1 MQYKVLKNVPEQEKI
16 QNEVTSELWP
26 EFIFHDPVSNAN
38 WHKLFELF
46 PEFQISLMSN
56 YEVIG
61 IANCIPYYWNK
72 SFEKLPDRGWDWV
85 FGKGINDKLNK
96 IRANTLNGLQIAVS
110 KKHQGKGISSL
121 VLKEMISLARD
132 NGFKYV
138 TTPVRPVLKSE
149 YPLTSIDNYIKWRRE
164 DGLPFDPWLRVHVR
178 LGGKIIKPC
187 HKSMYITGT
196 VNEWEEWTNMKFFET
211 GRYVI
216 RGALKPVK
224 INIEKNSGE
233 YTEPNV
239 WVLHE
244 VNAS

>member
-1 MQYKVLKNVPEQEKI
+1 MQYKVLKNIPEQEKI
-16 QNEVTSELWP
+16 QDEITSELWP
-26 EFIFHDPVSNAN
+26 EFMLHDPVSNAIGIN
-38 WHKLFELF
+38 YLSV
-46 PEFQISLMSN
+46 PGVSN
-56 YEVIG
+56 FFDVQLEVIG

-85 FGKGINDKLNK
+85 FGKGINDKLNN

-121 VLKEMISLARD
+121 VLKEMIFLARD

-138 TTPVRPVLKSE
+138 TTPVRPILKSE